1 MSTYY
6 ACAPSDTT
14 HVHVP
19 GLHRIDPWVFAV
31 PAGEDSDGAPANREK
46 ERERGGG
53 GKGEREEEGEVGGG
67 RGRTR
72 HVRTR
77 NARRSS
83 GHNSESAGFDDKSHM
98 ASSRWCMRVRIQYLF
113 ALTALYLLN
122 HHICYRP

>member
-14 HVHVP
+14 HVRTGVAQNRSL
-19 GLHRIDPWVFAV
+19 GVRG
-31 PAGEDSDGAPANREK
+31 AGRGRLGRRACKQR
-46 ERERGGG
+46 ERERKGEGG

-83 GHNSESAGFDDKSHM
+83 GHN
-98 ASSRWCMRVRIQYLF
+98 
-113 ALTALYLLN
+113 
-122 HHICYRP
+122 